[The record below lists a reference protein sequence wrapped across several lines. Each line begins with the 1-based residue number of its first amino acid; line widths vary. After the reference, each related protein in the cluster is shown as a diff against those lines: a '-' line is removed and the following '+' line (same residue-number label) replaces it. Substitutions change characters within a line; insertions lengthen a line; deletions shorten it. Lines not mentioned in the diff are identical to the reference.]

1 MLNTLKKYWNYD
13 NFRPLQAEIIQSV
26 LDGRDTLA
34 LMPTGGGKSLCFQ
47 VPTMVMGG
55 LCLVITPLISLMKD
69 QVENLRCRNIR
80 AAAIYT
86 GMSYEQQKVALD
98 NCQWGPY
105 HFLYVSPERLE
116 SEEFRERLTRLPICL
131 IAVDE
136 AHCISQWGYDFRP
149 SYLKIAEIRDLVARK
164 ACGLEDASLQNGSTA
179 AYSLKTG
186 GVPILA
192 LTATATPDVVDD
204 IQERLAFREKNVLR
218 KSFLRSN
225 LSYVVRQTNKKADE
239 IVHILSKVPG
249 SAIVYVRNRQRAQEL
264 ATYLNE
270 KGLSA
275 DFYHAGLNSKER
287 SEKQEAWKKFR
298 ERSQGELQNGSRA
311 AYSLEARGER
321 QEAKGDEAMRR
332 EGERSGTRVIVATNA
347 FGMGIDKP
355 DVRVVIHHDLPDT
368 IEAYFQ
374 EAGRAGRDEQRAFAV
389 LLYDPAQDK
398 AKARKRVADN
408 YPPEEFLHTVYHKT
422 CNYLGVGADSGQG
435 ATFFLDVYDLC
446 QKMHLPILT
455 TYSALHLLSQMGYF
469 SFEEDQEIQP
479 RVQIRVQRRE
489 LDNYNL
495 TDTQMALL
503 ESLMREYTGIFT
515 DLQYLRGGQP
525 SCSLEDA
532 SLQNGGNAAYSLETK
547 RHELLVSLAQKG
559 IISYVPRTIANVL
572 RLNVNRQAEIRI
584 PEHFYTGRK
593 THYVEKLK
601 AMVEYADNQ
610 LYCRSQLLLSYFGEN
625 DAATCGTCD
634 ICRKNRS

>member
-1 MLNTLKKYWNYD
+1 MLETLKKYWNYD
-13 NFRPLQAEIIQSV
+13 NFRPLQAEIIQSI

-55 LCLVITPLISLMKD
+55 LCLVITPLIALMKD
-69 QVENLRCRNIR
+69 QVENLKKRDIR

-86 GMSYEQQKVALD
+86 GMSYEQQKTALD

-116 SEEFRERLTRLPICL
+116 SEEFRERLSRLPICL

-149 SYLKIAEIRDLVARK
+149 SYLKIAEIRDLVGERRRGEEAKRQ
-164 ACGLEDASLQNGSTA
+164 E
-179 AYSLKTG
+179 
-186 GVPILA
+186 VPILA

-218 KSFLRSN
+218 KSFARPN
-225 LSYVVRQTNKKADE
+225 ISYVVRQTNKKADE
-239 IVHILSKVPG
+239 IVHILSRVPG
-249 SAIVYVRNRQRAQEL
+249 SAIVYVRNRQRAQEI
-264 ATYLNE
+264 AAYLQE
-270 KGLSA
+270 KGISA
-275 DFYHAGLNSKER
+275 DFYHAGLNTKER

-298 ERSQGELQNGSRA
+298 ERSQGELQNGSKA
-311 AYSLEARGER
+311 AYSLEAR
-321 QEAKGDEAMRR
+321 DE
-332 EGERSGTRVIVATNA
+332 GTRVIVATNA
-347 FGMGIDKP
+347 FGMGIDKA

-374 EAGRAGRDEQRAFAV
+374 EAGRAGRDEQKAFAV
-389 LLYDPAQDK
+389 LLYDPSTDK

-408 YPPEEFLHTVYHKT
+408 YPDEEFLHTVYHKT

-446 QKMHLPILT
+446 RKMHLPIIP

-469 SFEEDQEIQP
+469 SFDEDQEIQP
-479 RVQIRVQRRE
+479 RVWIRVQRRE

-495 TDTQMALL
+495 TGPQMALL

-515 DLQYLRGGQP
+515 DLQYVRNIDEYTHKQLIA
-525 SCSLEDA
+525 LAE
-532 SLQNGGNAAYSLETK
+532 K
-547 RHELLVSLAQKG
+547 RVV
-559 IISYVPRTIANVL
+559 SYVSRTVANVL
-572 RLNVNRQAEIRI
+572 RLTVNRQAEIRI
-584 PEHFYTGRK
+584 PEQFYTTRK
-593 THYVEKLK
+593 DHYVDKLK
-601 AMVEYADNQ
+601 AMVEYADNS
-610 LYCRSQLLLSYFGEN
+610 LYCRSQLLLSYFGEH
-625 DAATCGTCD
+625 DAATCKTCD